1 MFFSKKRNNT
11 PEINKQKL
19 PKIFSLAPKQDLWS
33 TNPSDF
39 AEYEKFLCAAFSKP
53 DIRNI
58 LIAGKFGIGKSSII
72 RSFENHWCETK
83 KGKSNK
89 KSLGHFLYIS
99 LGDYVDS
106 PNNKNQSSS
115 AGNSGESP
123 QKGSVS
129 LGSTTDDKQIS
140 DDKSERNV
148 LERRLL
154 LQIYASFHHADLPAS
169 GFKLIQEH
177 DIKTKLVIPLFC
189 AIMTCSIL
197 LLVLHAPIGHLVSTI
212 FSDLWGAE
220 EVSDLKSCVHLGLYI
235 LVIAFSSLATFVVVK
250 DQIPKF
256 QAKSLTLKAD
266 SLEAQ
271 YESAACESY
280 LDQHTTELIYCLEQV
295 ASKIRYTVV
304 FEDLDRLDLNTCLEI
319 FTRLREINYLV
330 NSRVIQ
336 KKKEPLRFVYIA
348 NDSTIA
354 QLKNSKFFDYILPI
368 YPRINQ
374 KTAEKIFD
382 DNFQEMRRD
391 NGNESDAI
399 GEKCSTLI
407 HDIAR
412 YLPDYRLQHTVL
424 NDYSLLFQ
432 IYKTSNATETENN
445 ILNTAD
451 ENVET
456 SILALA
462 IYKNCFPGDFARIWE
477 GKSNFFPNYKSSA
490 FDQAAREFLSYLQP
504 FLTPQVLY
512 YIGFKR
518 ENIIELWEN
527 RIKNDLDGA
536 LGNNDSLDGE
546 FWVAL
551 KNLCDMTIS
560 NLPKEKQLSKDI
572 KGKEMSVGDLVKMIK
587 HMVNNGYKNWDWL
600 FKNEK
605 VPAIIAISTLA
616 CITCTNDKGEPK
628 LDESCLNALFE
639 LVKFDPE
646 GNQSIFENC
655 KNFEGIGHGR
665 CLSELEVQVLVYG
678 TGKQYSGNCIF
689 YVSEGKATRKKCLR
703 NCLKTS

>member
-154 LQIYASFHHADLPAS
+154 LQIYARFHHADLPAS

-336 KKKEPLRFVYIA
+336 KKERAF
-348 NDSTIA
+348 
-354 QLKNSKFFDYILPI
+354 
-368 YPRINQ
+368 
-374 KTAEKIFD
+374 
-382 DNFQEMRRD
+382 
-391 NGNESDAI
+391 AI
-399 GEKCSTLI
+399 C
-407 HDIAR
+407 
-412 YLPDYRLQHTVL
+412 
-424 NDYSLLFQ
+424 
-432 IYKTSNATETENN
+432 
-445 ILNTAD
+445 
-451 ENVET
+451 
-456 SILALA
+456 
-462 IYKNCFPGDFARIWE
+462 
-477 GKSNFFPNYKSSA
+477 
-490 FDQAAREFLSYLQP
+490 
-504 FLTPQVLY
+504 LY
-512 YIGFKR
+512 CQR
-518 ENIIELWEN
+518 
-527 RIKNDLDGA
+527 
-536 LGNNDSLDGE
+536 
-546 FWVAL
+546 
-551 KNLCDMTIS
+551 
-560 NLPKEKQLSKDI
+560 
-572 KGKEMSVGDLVKMIK
+572 
-587 HMVNNGYKNWDWL
+587 
-600 FKNEK
+600 
-605 VPAIIAISTLA
+605 
-616 CITCTNDKGEPK
+616 
-628 LDESCLNALFE
+628 
-639 LVKFDPE
+639 
-646 GNQSIFENC
+646 
-655 KNFEGIGHGR
+655 
-665 CLSELEVQVLVYG
+665 
-678 TGKQYSGNCIF
+678 
-689 YVSEGKATRKKCLR
+689 
-703 NCLKTS
+703 